1 MFVQNIEKLAADHNM
16 SLSAVAK
23 SLGMSNNA
31 ATKWR
36 NGSIPNSKN
45 LQKIADFFGVT
56 VEYLLSDN
64 PQTGNRIGNAT
75 NSTIMQGVTGRDI
88 SVGAPA
94 SSGLSEYEEQ
104 LLGIVRQL
112 DLKDRTVLLMQ
123 AIEMQEK
130 AQNKK

>member
-1 MFVQNIEKLAADHNM
+1 M
-16 SLSAVAK
+16 SLSALAN

-64 PQTGNRIGNAT
+64 PQAGNRIGMAQ

-88 SVGAPA
+88 SVGVPA

-112 DLKDRTVLLMQ
+112 DLKDRTALLMQ

-130 AQNKK
+130 AQNK

>member
-1 MFVQNIEKLAADHNM
+1 MFVQNIEKLAADRNM
-16 SLSAVAK
+16 SLSALAN

-64 PQTGNRIGNAT
+64 PQAGNRIGMAQ

-88 SVGAPA
+88 SVGVPA

-112 DLKDRTVLLMQ
+112 DLKDRTALLMQ

-130 AQNKK
+130 AQNK